1 MMKKVFFILL
11 AFVSISFADKK
22 ESIAL
27 SNFLRLGHDDN
38 IYQRENDIVETIYIS
53 DIINLSSKIL
63 FSSRAE
69 LLLYWQP
76 EIRYRFDAQEKELFF
91 QDLYAS
97 YQNVLSKSS
106 QITIIDRYR
115 YSEIDANQSGND
127 SSAYAENNLTASYLR
142 QISERNGFN
151 LSVGSTSRRT
161 DNDISIYNR
170 TLDFDRYLL
179 SGLITRNL
187 DAAKRSISMGY
198 QYTDHAVKNSG
209 GGIKSGTLFLGYDRI
224 FNPEFIGSI
233 QLGYTDAEVEQ
244 KIGNADLSLF
254 SDSSHPFFEVGF
266 NYQISPRTRLS
277 SSYSHSLRYST
288 SSAFNAEQRSDWL
301 IALNRDITAKI
312 NLAVSY
318 SYVRAFYEVDY
329 LRDTT
334 FAFGSEDKSQILNV
348 RAEYKIDKNHY
359 LEMGYQG
366 RSRDSEVSY
375 NGSYDRNRVYFGWK
389 LEL

>member
-1 MMKKVFFILL
+1 MKKVFFILL

-233 QLGYTDAEVEQ
+233 QVGYTDAEIEQ

-254 SDSSHPFFEVGF
+254 SDSSHPFFEIGF
-266 NYQISPRTRLS
+266 KYQISPRTRLT

-288 SSAFNAEQRSDWL
+288 LSAYNAEQRSDWL

-312 NLAVSY
+312 NLAISY
-318 SYVRAFYEVDY
+318 SYVRALYESDY

-334 FAFGSEDKSQILNV
+334 LAFGSEDKSQILNV

-375 NGSYDRNRVYFGWK
+375 NGSYDRNRIYFGWK

>member
-1 MMKKVFFILL
+1 MKKVFFILL
-11 AFVSISFADKK
+11 AYVSISFADKK
-22 ESIAL
+22 ETIAF

-38 IYQRENDIVETIYIS
+38 IYQRENNTVETIYIS

-63 FSSRAE
+63 FSNRAE

-97 YQNVLSKSS
+97 YQNALSKSS
-106 QITIIDRYR
+106 QISIVDRYR
-115 YSEIDANQSGND
+115 YSEIDANQSGNEA
-127 SSAYAENNLTASYLR
+127 SAYAENNLTAAYLK
-142 QISERNGFN
+142 QLNEKNGLN
-151 LSVGSTSRRT
+151 LSVGTTSRR
-161 DNDISIYNR
+161 NDDDSSVYNR

-187 DAAKRSISMGY
+187 DAEKRSVSIGY
-198 QYTDHAVKNSG
+198 QYSNHAVKNSG

-233 QLGYTDAEVEQ
+233 QLGYTDAEIEQ
-244 KIGNADLSLF
+244 KFGSANLSII
-254 SDSSHPFFEVGF
+254 SDSSNPFFEVGF
-266 NYQISPRTRLS
+266 NYQISQRTRFS
-277 SSYSHSLRYST
+277 SSYSHSLRHST
-288 SSAFNAEQRSDWL
+288 SSAYNAEQRSDWL
-301 IALNRDITAKI
+301 IALTRDITAKI
-312 NLAVSY
+312 NFGISY
-318 SYVRAFYEVDY
+318 SYVKALYESDY

-334 FAFGSEDKSQILNV
+334 IAFGSEDKSQILNV

-366 RSRDSEVSY
+366 RSRDSEISA
-375 NGSYDRNRVYFGWK
+375 NGSYDRDRIYFGWK

>member
-1 MMKKVFFILL
+1 MKKVLFILL

-22 ESIAL
+22 ETITL

-38 IYQRENDIVETIYIS
+38 IYQRENNTVETIYIS

-63 FSSRAE
+63 FSNRAE

-97 YQNVLSKSS
+97 YQNALSKSS
-106 QITIIDRYR
+106 QISIIDRYR

-127 SSAYAENNLTASYLR
+127 ASAYAENNLTASYVR
-142 QISERNGFN
+142 QISEKNGIN
-151 LSVGSTSRRT
+151 LSVGSTSRR
-161 DNDISIYNR
+161 NDDDSSLYNR

-187 DAAKRSISMGY
+187 DAAKRSVSIGY
-198 QYTDHAVKNSG
+198 QYSNHAVKNSG

-233 QLGYTDAEVEQ
+233 QLGYTDAEIEQ
-244 KIGNADLSLF
+244 KFGSADLSLI
-254 SDSSHPFFEVGF
+254 SDSSNPFFEVGF
-266 NYQISPRTRLS
+266 NYQISKRTRLS
-277 SSYSHSLRYST
+277 SSYSHSLRHST
-288 SSAFNAEQRSDWL
+288 SSAYNAEQRSDWL
-301 IALNRDITAKI
+301 IALSRDITAKI
-312 NLAVSY
+312 NFGISY
-318 SYVRAFYEVDY
+318 SYVRALYESDY

-334 FAFGSEDKSQILNV
+334 IDFGRQDKSQILNV

-366 RSRDSEVSY
+366 RSRDSEISS
-375 NGSYDRNRVYFGWK
+375 NGSYDRNRIYFGWK